1 MHRFSDTKFQPNIDE
16 NAFVTRLISFINLSI
31 IPQYLLNEH
40 LEFTP
45 VDYCAD
51 AILKF
56 ITHPNTNNRILHL
69 FNQNHITVKKF
80 SKILKQYKE
89 IRFVNDDKFLNTI
102 DTLIQKR
109 NSHKIISGFI
119 KDFNSNRKIIY
130 RSNITANNDFSNA
143 YLNMLNF
150 KWPKINNTYLNNFI
164 KYILNLK

>member
-1 MHRFSDTKFQPNIDE
+1 M
-16 NAFVTRLISFINLSI
+16 
-31 IPQYLLNEH
+31 
-40 LEFTP
+40 
-45 VDYCAD
+45 
-51 AILKF
+51 
-56 ITHPNTNNRILHL
+56 